1 MSSIPPF
8 YELPQQIKGW
18 ARALGFADAG
28 IAELTLDADRDHLQ
42 RWLDEGLHGQMA
54 FMGRELDKR
63 THPAGLRPGTLSVIS
78 VRLDYKP
85 QAEAALAVL
94 DDGQRAYISRYALG
108 RDYHKLVRSR
118 LLKLGQRIETA
129 IGPHGY
135 RVLADSAPALEKALA
150 RNARL
155 GWIGKNTLVLN
166 RRAGSWFFL
175 GEIYTDLPLPPD
187 GRDPAVNH
195 CGSCTA
201 CLDICPT
208 QAFIAPYRLDA
219 RKCISYLTIEH
230 RGAFPLELR
239 PLMGN
244 RIFGCDDC
252 QLVCPWNRYAQTT
265 VEPDFAP
272 RAGLDSAALVDLFS
286 WDESHWLRKTEGMA
300 LRRLDH
306 ARWLRNIAVALGNAP
321 RSAAAV
327 TALTAQLAH
336 PDEAVREHV
345 TWALERQTNRPP
357 ITPAECAAF
366 PPARPESA
374 C

>member
-1 MSSIPPF
+1 MSKMSSIPPF
-8 YELPQQIKGW
+8 YEAAATLPAKIKRW
-18 ARALGFADAG
+18 AAELGFADAG
-28 IAELTLDADRDHLQ
+28 IAELTLTADVDHLK
-42 RWLDEGLHGQMA
+42 RWLAEGLHGQMQ
-54 FMGRELDKR
+54 FLGDNIEKR
-63 THPAGLRPGTLSVIS
+63 AHPAGLMANTVSVIS

-85 QAEAALAVL
+85 AAAIAEAVLA
-94 DDGQRAYISRYALG
+94 DGEAAYISRYALG

-118 LLKLGQRIETA
+118 LLKLGAKLTA
-129 IGPHGY
+129 EIGPHGY

-155 GWIGKNTLVLN
+155 GWIGKNTLLLN
-166 RRAGSWFFL
+166 RHAGSWFFL
-175 GEIYTDLPLPPD
+175 GELYTDLALPLEPVPL
-187 GRDPAVNH
+187 ATNH

-201 CLDICPT
+201 CLDVCPT
-208 QAFIAPYRLDA
+208 KAFISPYRLDA

-230 RGAFPLELR
+230 RGAFPIELR

-272 RAGLDSAALVDLFS
+272 RNGLDSAKLVELFS
-286 WDESHWLRKTEGMA
+286 WDETTWLARTEGMA

-321 RSAAAV
+321 RSEAVIAALS
-327 TALTAQLAH
+327 TQLEH
-336 PDEAVREHV
+336 PDDAVREHV
-345 TWALERQTNRPP
+345 AWALVQQRA
-357 ITPAECAAF
+357 IHL
-366 PPARPESA
+366 
-374 C
+374 